1 MSFGV
6 GVVRDARG
14 QIIPAPANPAWAWHP
29 SLRYFRVSQYTEDLF
44 DSYRNMYLALEA
56 TLSDVVPQLTTPS
69 GRVTEGEGEWLRRA
83 LNVVHAQLP
92 LGRYAPPGAANPV
105 ESVFADLYRGTRTAI
120 FHAKVG
126 RPVLIPHG
134 SADRNSVVESLERLS
149 RLYIDLMRQYQ
160 GISRG
165 GGGMTYQGFEA
176 MLNFDAD
183 IAISADPSP
192 EGKDDTIINPSG
204 DIAATIPA
212 QQRPDLGQQGLKFW
226 LAEATAD
233 TSVTS
238 AAPIRR
244 VGLLKDRQLVAVDR
258 LDDPLS
264 LEEVGF
270 LQVQFGFRLVN
281 RMMPRLRFG
290 T

>member
-1 MSFGV
+1 
-6 GVVRDARG
+6 
-14 QIIPAPANPAWAWHP
+14 
-29 SLRYFRVSQYTEDLF
+29 
-44 DSYRNMYLALEA
+44 MYLALEA
-56 TLSDVVPQLTTPS
+56 ALSDVVPQVTEPS
-69 GRVTEGEGEWLRRA
+69 GRVREREGEWLRRA
-83 LNVVHAQLP
+83 LNVVHCQVP
-92 LGRYAPPGAANPV
+92 LDRYAPPGAANPV
-105 ESVFADLYRGTRTAI
+105 ESVFADLYRGTRTGI
-120 FHAKVG
+120 FHAKAG

-134 SADRNSVVESLERLS
+134 SADRNSVIESLERLG
-149 RLYIDLMRQYQ
+149 RLYIDLMRQYH
-160 GISRG
+160 GIGRG
-165 GGGMTYQGFEA
+165 GGGMTYQGFEL

-183 IAISADPSP
+183 IAISTDPSP
-192 EGKDDTIINPSG
+192 EGKDDGVINPSG
-204 DIAATIPA
+204 GMAVTIPA
-212 QQRPDLGQQGLKFW
+212 QQRPDLGQQGLRFW
-226 LAEATAD
+226 LAEAIVD

-264 LEEVGF
+264 LEEVDV